1 MTARATKEIVAGR
14 PVLRFERRLAHPPEK
29 VWRAVTEPAELE
41 HWFPAK
47 VDLKPEAGSPITF
60 GMDEIGPTTGEVL
73 EADPPKV
80 FVFRWDTDVFRIEI
94 VPDGAGSRLVF
105 SHTLGGGPQW
115 GDERFA
121 AQHAAGWDVCLD
133 MLVARVEDREPPPD
147 RWAELNEQYVEDF
160 GLAQGAIADGGKQLR
175 FERVLI
181 QPAADVWTAL
191 GAGDAAVGG
200 PAPGPL
206 TTTVVAAGNVT
217 AVEAPHWI
225 EYRSGSGT
233 VGWELS
239 DLPFGS
245 RLVLTQVLPADTAVD
260 TAVDSASA
268 LAAWQVH
275 LELLVAR
282 LNGLGDRPWPD
293 DRIAELTKKYARTL

>member
-1 MTARATKEIVAGR
+1 MSARATKQIVGGK
-14 PVLRFERRLAHPPEK
+14 PVLRFERRLSHPPEK
-29 VWRAVTEPAELE
+29 VWRAVTEPDELA

-47 VDLKPEAGSPITF
+47 VDLKPEPGSPITF
-60 GMDEIGPTTGEVL
+60 GQDEIGPTTGEVL

-80 FVFRWDTDVFRIEI
+80 FAFRWDSDVFRIEI
-94 VPDGAGSRLVF
+94 IPDGTGSRLLF

-133 MLVARVEDREPPPD
+133 MLVARVEGREPPPD
-147 RWAELNEQYVEDF
+147 RWAQLNEQYVEDF

-175 FERVLI
+175 FERVLV
-181 QPAADVWTAL
+181 QPAAHVWAAI
-191 GAGDAAVGG
+191 GAGDAAVGAQ
-200 PAPGPL
+200 APEPL
-206 TTTVVAAGNVT
+206 TTKNVAAGNVT

-225 EYRSGSGT
+225 EYRSSSGT

-239 DLPFGS
+239 ELPYGC
-245 RLVLTQVLPADTAVD
+245 RLVLTQVLPADGIGDPA
-260 TAVDSASA
+260 AA

-293 DRIAELTKKYARTL
+293 DRVAKLTAMYATGT